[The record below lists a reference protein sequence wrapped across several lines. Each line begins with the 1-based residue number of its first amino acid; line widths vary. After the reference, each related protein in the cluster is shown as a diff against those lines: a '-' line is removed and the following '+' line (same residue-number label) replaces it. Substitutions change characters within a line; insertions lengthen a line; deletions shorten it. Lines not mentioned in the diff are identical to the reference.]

1 MAGTSPATTNI
12 GSCRDKPG
20 HDELWVFPDIYAI
33 LSILVHLSAVDS
45 GSQRLPNRLA
55 LEWGSGVGWL
65 KRVKSQSASP
75 NLPTLRFR
83 AKIVLGFAVVL
94 AISTASLGIAWLGFQ
109 RISDGVM
116 SYRHSVAEADLARN
130 IDRELISYRSLA
142 RYYVVTGKEDDA
154 NAALTAEASL
164 RDAILQSMKVSSNP
178 ARIEQIVK
186 LEREF
191 RIFAKIFADILKIK
205 RESALLTQNQLTR
218 GGAMLRY
225 KFDDLASNAAEAE
238 LPAVELGA
246 KQVTSQYLSVVALA
260 NTFIINSDQTV
271 AASALARLIVVGN
284 SLRAISSTD
293 EKIVAA
299 IREISGMLDEYRQ
312 SLGKLVDNA
321 KSIDE
326 LVAEMADS
334 AAAITQGSGAMKADL
349 LSDQQRLEN
358 ESNATVHETERL
370 VMLLAAGGFILGGLL
385 ALMLGK
391 GISRPMIAMC
401 KAMRELAGGNFDVV
415 LPGLGRRDELGEMA
429 DAVEAFKLQAI
440 AKAERD
446 AAAQEAQN
454 RAAGQARRAELIR
467 FADNFETAVG
477 AIVSN
482 VSASAVQLESAAGT
496 LTRTAEITEDL
507 SGQVAG
513 ASEEASTNVQAVA
526 AATEQLSQSV
536 DEIGR
541 RVRESNRI
549 AEGAVLQ
556 ALETDARIGKLTR
569 AAKQIGDVV
578 KLITAIAE
586 QTNLLALN
594 ATIEAARAGEAGRG
608 FAVVAAEVKSLA
620 NQTARATGEI
630 SSHIA
635 GMQDAT
641 QESVTAI
648 KEIGQTIGQ
657 ISKIASSIASAVQQ
671 QSSATQEIARSV
683 QSVAHGTQE
692 VAGNITKV
700 NRGATETGTA
710 SGEVLNSAQTLST
723 ESTRLRQELDRF
735 MTTIRAA

>member
-1 MAGTSPATTNI
+1 
-12 GSCRDKPG
+12 
-20 HDELWVFPDIYAI
+20 
-33 LSILVHLSAVDS
+33 
-45 GSQRLPNRLA
+45 
-55 LEWGSGVGWL
+55 L
-65 KRVKSQSASP
+65 KRVKPQSASP
-75 NLPTLRFR
+75 IFPTLRFR
-83 AKIVLGFAVVL
+83 GKIVLGFAVVL

-142 RYYVVTGKEDDA
+142 RYYVATAREDDA
-154 NAALTAEASL
+154 NAALAAEASL
-164 RDAILQSMKVSSNP
+164 RDAILQSMKGAANP

-191 RIFAKIFADILKIK
+191 RIFTKIFGEILKAK
-205 RESALLTQNQLTR
+205 RDSALLTQNQLTR
-218 GGAMLRY
+218 GGTLLRY
-225 KFDDLASNAAEAE
+225 KFDDLAGNAAEAE

-246 KQVTSQYLSVVALA
+246 KQVTSQYLSVIALV
-260 NTFIINSDQTV
+260 NTFVINSDQSV
-271 AASALARLIVVGN
+271 AASALARLKFVEN
-284 SLRAISSTD
+284 SLQAISSSD

-299 IREISGMLDEYRQ
+299 IKEISGMLDEYRQ
-312 SLGKLVDNA
+312 SLGQLVDNS

-334 AAAITQGSGAMKADL
+334 AAAITQGSSAMKSDL
-349 LSDQQRLEN
+349 LSDQQRLEKG
-358 ESNATVHETERL
+358 SDATVHETERL
-370 VMLLAAGGFILGGLL
+370 MALLAAGGFILGGLL

-401 KAMRELAGGNFDVV
+401 KAMRELAAGNFDVV
-415 LPGLGRRDELGEMA
+415 LPGLGRGDELGEMA
-429 DAVEAFKLQAI
+429 GAVEAFKLQAI

-446 AAAQEAQN
+446 AAVQEAQN
-454 RAAGQARRAELIR
+454 RASSEARRAELIR
-467 FADNFETAVG
+467 FADDFETAVG

-482 VSASAVQLESAAGT
+482 VSASAVQLESAAGM

-513 ASEEASTNVQAVA
+513 ASEEASTNMQAVA
-526 AATEQLSQSV
+526 AATEELSQSV

-569 AAKQIGDVV
+569 AAQQIGDVV

-620 NQTARATGEI
+620 NQTAKATDEI

-635 GMQDAT
+635 GMQGAT

-657 ISKIASSIASAVQQ
+657 ISKIASSIASAVEQ

-683 QSVAHGTQE
+683 QSVAQGTQE
-692 VAGNITKV
+692 VAGNITRV

-710 SGEVLNSAQTLST
+710 SDEVLNSAQTLST

>member
-1 MAGTSPATTNI
+1 MQG
-12 GSCRDKPG
+12 
-20 HDELWVFPDIYAI
+20 
-33 LSILVHLSAVDS
+33 
-45 GSQRLPNRLA
+45 A
-55 LEWGSGVGWL
+55 LMGWL
-65 KRVKSQSASP
+65 KWLRPQSVP
-75 NLPTLRFR
+75 INLPTLRFR
-83 AKIVLGFAVVL
+83 GKIVLGFAVVL
-94 AISTASLGIAWLGFQ
+94 VISAASLGIAWLGFQ

-116 SYRHSVAEADLARN
+116 SYRNSVAEADLARN
-130 IDRELISYRSLA
+130 IDRELISYQSLA

-154 NAALTAEASL
+154 KAALSAEASL
-164 RDAILQSMKVSSNP
+164 RDAIIQSMKGSTNP

-191 RIFAKIFADILKIK
+191 RTFTKIFAGILKVK
-205 RESALLTQNQLTR
+205 RDSALLTQNQLTR
-218 GGAMLRY
+218 GGTMLRY

-246 KQVTSQYLSVVALA
+246 KQVTSQYLSVISLA
-260 NTFIINSDQTV
+260 NTFVINSDQTV
-271 AASALARLIVVGN
+271 AASALARLKFVEN
-284 SLRAISSTD
+284 SLHAISSTD

-299 IREISGMLDEYRQ
+299 IKEISSLIEEYRETLSRLIANSREIE
-312 SLGKLVDNA
+312 
-321 KSIDE
+321 E
-326 LVAEMADS
+326 LVAEMTDS
-334 AAAITQGSGAMKADL
+334 AAAITQGSNAMKADL

-358 ESNATVHETERL
+358 ESDATVHETERL
-370 VMLLAAGGFILGGLL
+370 VAMLAAGGFIFGGLL

-391 GISRPMIAMC
+391 GISRPMTAMC

-415 LPGLGRRDELGEMA
+415 LPGLGRKDELGEMA
-429 DAVEAFKLQAI
+429 GAVEEFKLQAI

-446 AAAQEAQN
+446 AAAHEAHN
-454 RAAGQARRAELIR
+454 RAASETRRAELIR
-467 FADNFETAVG
+467 FADNFEAAVG

-513 ASEEASTNVQAVA
+513 ASEEASTNMQSVA

-556 ALETDARIGKLTR
+556 AEQTDARIGKLTR
-569 AAKQIGDVV
+569 AAQQIGDVV

-620 NQTARATGEI
+620 NQTAKATDEI

-657 ISKIASSIASAVQQ
+657 ISKIASTIASAVEQ

-683 QSVAHGTQE
+683 QSVALGTQE
-692 VAGNITKV
+692 VAGNITQV
-700 NRGATETGTA
+700 NRGATETGSA
-710 SGEVLNSAQTLST
+710 SEEVLNSARTLST
-723 ESTRLRQELDRF
+723 ESAQLRQELDRF